1 MKKVLLIFIC
11 ILLSISLSGC
21 KEDSNRLQFWTS
33 MGIDVGPSCD
43 IIYELDS
50 EPTKI
55 IKGEKY
61 WDRENAI
68 LNIKFGWNSW
78 HGNNF
83 ERNECILV
91 TFGIYL
97 LYDESANDFHIYD
110 DYYSHEDGF
119 LIGKIEKEEFITEKY
134 SATLGERI
142 IFSCRRPTFNIENEG
157 FELKINSELI
167 EKINK
172 ENRESI
178 DFKFIVVPV
187 YLVPETGK
195 YKVSYGGMY
204 DGIRISVYIK
214 DENMIKIYA

>member
-21 KEDSNRLQFWTS
+21 KEDSNRLQFWTQL
-33 MGIDVGPSCD
+33 GDGNPGAD
-43 IIYELDS
+43 IIYYLDS

-78 HGNNF
+78 HGINF
-83 ERNECILV
+83 ERNDCILV

-97 LYDESANDFHIYD
+97 LYDDSTHDSHIYD

-134 SATLGERI
+134 KATLGERI
-142 IFSCRRPTFNIENEG
+142 IFSFRRPTFNIENEG

-178 DFKFIVVPV
+178 DFKFIVAPV
-187 YLVPETGK
+187 YLLPETGK
-195 YKVSYGGMY
+195 YEVFYSGRH
-204 DGIRISVYIK
+204 DGIGISISII